1 MSFRPDH
8 ELHRRRLGRNLGLG
22 GALLAFVILVFAL
35 TIEKVQNGAPA
46 EAMLGQPGQVAA
58 GAAKPADGLSVK
70 AVSSSETTPKSGE
83 GN

>member
-22 GALLAFVILVFAL
+22 GALIAFVLLVFGM
-35 TIEKVQNGAPA
+35 TIEKVKTGTPG
-46 EAMLGQPGQVAA
+46 EAMLGETGATATAPAA
-58 GAAKPADGLSVK
+58 P
-70 AVSSSETTPKSGE
+70 TTTE